1 VITPQGYSLDALVH
15 VAGRDVG
22 IEVDGPP

>member
-22 IEVDGPP
+22 IEVEI